1 MRSVSLL
8 LYASSAALLGGCAG
22 GAAGESAGGGN
33 VGFGGAQDNGVFR
46 SILEAGGIPGPSTMD
61 ANGFFAEHYVSLPP
75 ADCGQPLC
83 LQGMLA
89 LGTSWVDGSAQ
100 TTLAVAL
107 NTPELAEPP
116 APKPLDLVLVVDTS
130 GSMTEDDRIG
140 YVKQGLDLLIDE
152 LGPEDRMALVTY
164 DTEVELAADFRLLGE
179 TDPAD
184 ENALAAWR
192 TSMHAT
198 VSELE
203 ADGTTNIHGGLQV
216 GFDLAEEARAAH
228 PERSQRVI
236 LLSDGQPT
244 AGITD
249 PEQIIAMTEERI
261 SSGVGLTTI
270 GVGRDFNLSLMS
282 GLAERGAGNFY
293 YLEDPQAIEEVFT
306 EELDYFV
313 EPLAL
318 AVTIEVRATDAHLL
332 GEVIGTKLWFSEGQV
347 GSMHLPA
354 LFRASRTSD
363 QPGEGGGRRGGGGT
377 LFIEMQP
384 IEGLST
390 GDIAE
395 VRMRYRPI
403 DSEEYVEQSIPVSHP
418 ADAFDSPEDAFYSH
432 EAMAKQHA
440 MYNLYLGLRAAA
452 DESQNYYN
460 CALAQ
465 LRDLDAR
472 AAAWNLELKDE
483 DIEADRDL
491 IQTFMTNLRSQ
502 GAQDVPEGQFCEG
515 DYWQGPGDQD
525 DVVYYNEGP
534 LGCSAGGSTG
544 TGAGLVMILLCSAAL
559 VLASRR
565 RAR

>member
-8 LYASSAALLGGCAG
+8 LYASSAALLGACAG
-22 GAAGESAGGGN
+22 EAGDSASGGN
-33 VGFGGAQDNGVFR
+33 VGFGGAQDSGVFR
-46 SILEAGGIPGPSTMD
+46 SILAAGGIPGPSTLD

-89 LGTSWVDGSAQ
+89 LGTSWADDSAQ

-116 APKPLDLVLVVDTS
+116 PPKPLDLVLVVDTS
-130 GSMTEDDRIG
+130 GSMVEDDRIG

-164 DTEVELAADFRLLGE
+164 DTEVALAADFRLLGE

-198 VSELE
+198 VSELAAE
-203 ADGTTNIHGGLQV
+203 GATNIYDGLQV
-216 GFDLAEEARAAH
+216 GFDLAAEARAAH

-249 PEQIIAMTEERI
+249 PAQIIGMAEERI

-293 YLEDPQAIEEVFT
+293 FLEDPQAIEEVFT

-318 AVTIEVRATDAHLL
+318 SVTIEVRATGDHLL
-332 GEVIGTKLWFSEGQV
+332 GEVIGTKLWFAEGQV

-384 IEGLST
+384 IQGLAT

-403 DSEEYVEQSIPVSHP
+403 DSEEYVEQSILVSHP
-418 ADAFDSPEDAFYSH
+418 ADPAVSPEDAFYSH

-452 DESQNYYN
+452 DESQDHYN
-460 CALAQ
+460 CALAR

-491 IQTFMTNLRSQ
+491 IQTFMANLRSQ

-515 DYWQGPGDQD
+515 DPWLGPGDQD
-525 DVVYYNEGP
+525 DVYYNEGP
-534 LGCSAGGSTG
+534 LGCSAGGHG
-544 TGAGLVMILLCSAAL
+544 TGAGMLMLLLCSAAL